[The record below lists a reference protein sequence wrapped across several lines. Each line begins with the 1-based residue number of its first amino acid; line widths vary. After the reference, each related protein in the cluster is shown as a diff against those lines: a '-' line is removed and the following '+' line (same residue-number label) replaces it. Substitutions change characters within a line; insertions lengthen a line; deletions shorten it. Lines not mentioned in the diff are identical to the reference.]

1 MDWKKIGK
9 RLIFPPIWLMII
21 LTLFSAVALV
31 VVFVKNLNN
40 SPISY
45 VVYVLSFYT
54 LLVDCI
60 FFGTVFPK
68 RYKKVKKKIYS
79 HPVGNRYMT
88 DMAFRTHIS
97 LYLSLTI
104 NLLYVATNLFSG
116 IYYRSVWF
124 ITLASYYIILVI
136 MRFLLLR
143 YVGKIGIGKD
153 RIKALKRSRVCGII
167 LLPLNIVLYGV
178 VILVIVQGKGFQY
191 NGIFIYVMAMYT
203 FYVTTRA
210 IVNIIRYRKYNSPI
224 MSTTKV
230 ISLTASL
237 VSMLSLETAMLSQ
250 FGKDMTAENKQL
262 MIILTG
268 AGVSVIV
275 ITMALSM
282 IIKTTKEINKR
293 GNSNGK

>member
-178 VILVIVQGKGFQY
+178 VILVIVKGKGFQY